1 MCRAAPQGCQATC
14 ARQTSGSVARRLI
27 CETETRVAAPFLWVA
42 ISVGAAGLQ
51 TARNALQRKLTGY
64 LSPVGATST
73 RFLYGLPFA
82 VIYITALAATGIPIP
97 MPGAVFFI
105 WCLAGAVTQVLAML
119 ALILLLQL
127 RNFTVGIAYT
137 KTEIVQ
143 IAVLSAIVLSDP
155 ISWGSAGAILIATF
169 GIMLLSTKSASL
181 SWQGI
186 AQSWTERP
194 ALLGLSVGAGY
205 TLTALAIRGAT
216 LSLHSDSY
224 LGAGAL
230 ALVVILAL
238 QTMMLVAW
246 LMWREP
252 MQIHRVIESWRQSAL
267 PGLTGAAASAG
278 WMTAMTLEPAAHVRM
293 IGLLEVVFSYGV
305 TVFWFREQPTTR
317 ELGAT
322 ALIVGGIVLLLA
334 SVG

>member
-1 MCRAAPQGCQATC
+1 MTPP
-14 ARQTSGSVARRLI
+14 L
-27 CETETRVAAPFLWVA
+27 LWVA

-73 RFLYGLPFA
+73 RFVYGLPFA
-82 VIYITALAATGIPIP
+82 LLYAALLVSLGTTIPVP
-97 MPGAVFFI
+97 GLGFFEWCLLGAV
-105 WCLAGAVTQVLAML
+105 AQVLAML
-119 ALILLLQL
+119 ALIMLLQL

-137 KTEIVQ
+137 KTELAQ

-155 ISWGSAGAILIATF
+155 LSWGSITAILIATA
-169 GIMLLSTKSASL
+169 GIMMLSVKGTVLSL
-181 SWQGI
+181 K
-186 AQSWTERP
+186 AVALSWTERP
-194 ALLGLSVGAGY
+194 ALLGFAVGAGY
-205 TLTALAIRGAT
+205 TITALAIRGAT
-216 LSLHSDSY
+216 LSLHSPSF

-230 ALVVILAL
+230 ALVIMLAM
-238 QTMMLVAW
+238 QTLLLLAW
-246 LMWREP
+246 LAWREP
-252 MQIHRVIESWRQSAL
+252 AQILRVATSWRQSAL

-305 TVFWFREQPTTR
+305 TVFWFREQPTNR
-317 ELGAT
+317 ELVAT

-334 SVG
+334 SLG

>member
-1 MCRAAPQGCQATC
+1 MTQ
-14 ARQTSGSVARRLI
+14 
-27 CETETRVAAPFLWVA
+27 PFLWVA
-42 ISVGAAGLQ
+42 ISVAAAGLQ

-64 LSPVGATST
+64 LSPMGATST

-82 VIYITALAATGIPIP
+82 VIYIAMLAAAGTTIPIP
-97 MPGAVFFI
+97 GMVFFGWCVIGAVI
-105 WCLAGAVTQVLAML
+105 QIMAML

-137 KTEIVQ
+137 KTELVQ
-143 IAVLSAIVLSDP
+143 LAALSAIVLSEP
-155 ISWGSAGAILIATF
+155 VSWGSASAILIATS
-169 GIMLLSTKSASL
+169 GILLLSTKSL
-181 SWQGI
+181 SWRDVVLSW
-186 AQSWTERP
+186 AQRP
-194 ALLGLSVGAGY
+194 ALLGLGVGAGY
-205 TLTALAIRGAT
+205 ALTALAIRGAT
-216 LSLHSDSY
+216 LSLHSESF

-230 ALVVILAL
+230 ALVVILAMQSL
-238 QTMMLVAW
+238 LLLGWLGWTEPAQTW
-246 LMWREP
+246 
-252 MQIHRVIESWRQSAL
+252 RVIESWRQSAL

-278 WMTAMTLEPAAHVRM
+278 WMTAMALEPAAHVRM

-305 TVFWFREQPTTR
+305 TVFWFREQPSLR

>member
-1 MCRAAPQGCQATC
+1 M
-14 ARQTSGSVARRLI
+14 
-27 CETETRVAAPFLWVA
+27 AAPFLWVA